1 MKAGPKHALGYL
13 HLANSFVVF
22 VSSSSSSSSSFLI
35 LNRESGFFFGLM
47 GYNIEILISI
57 CSFLLDMNILLKGG
71 LDLD

>member
-22 VSSSSSSSSSFLI
+22 VSSSSFLI
-35 LNRESGFFFGLM
+35 LNRESGCFFGLM

-57 CSFLLDMNILLKGG
+57 CSFLLDMNTLLKGG

>member
-22 VSSSSSSSSSFLI
+22 VSSSSSSFLI

>member
-22 VSSSSSSSSSFLI
+22 VSSSFLI
-35 LNRESGFFFGLM
+35 LNRESGCFFGLM

-57 CSFLLDMNILLKGG
+57 CSFLLDMNTLLKGG